1 MSRNRTCRTCHA
13 PLGQWATWV
22 GGHPYCVEH
31 AEARRLVLEAR
42 KPVLRVEP
50 VRVVCQNTWPS
61 PPAPDPLDHGPG
73 CDGPWNCVCQ
83 PIPDECP
90 AGGEHLLT
98 EVTTIPL
105 GPSGRCEV
113 LIVCEV
119 CGAEIGPAGTDSVL

>member
-1 MSRNRTCRTCHA
+1 MPCTCDLEMT
-13 PLGQWATWV
+13 
-22 GGHPYCVEH
+22 GGLHYCE
-31 AEARRLVLEAR
+31 
-42 KPVLRVEP
+42 
-50 VRVVCQNTWPS
+50 S
-61 PPAPDPLDHGPG
+61 APDPFDHGPG

-90 AGGEHLLT
+90 AGGEHQLT

-119 CGAEIGPAGTDSVL
+119 CGEEMGHAGWDSVL